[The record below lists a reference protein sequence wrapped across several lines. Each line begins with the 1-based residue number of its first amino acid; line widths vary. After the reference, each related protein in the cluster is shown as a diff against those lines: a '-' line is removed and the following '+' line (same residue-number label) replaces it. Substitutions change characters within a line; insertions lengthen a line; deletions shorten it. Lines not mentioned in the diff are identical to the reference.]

1 MSTADLDEKQ
11 QTVTRWIVEYAV
23 FVVWNDFVKH
33 KTVDRNN
40 NRDLIQWI
48 AGQIITG
55 KREIQQSYLMSLL
68 CRLNDGRNYMIRY
81 NEDSILT
88 VLEDAAEVLQI
99 LIKDIKPPLYKE
111 GQDFLKAMRQEAV
124 YVCCRANNFDDA
136 KEVFNRQFSSS
147 ADKGAEDK
155 EHNKQEIQKMLKT
168 KNPQHHLLTS
178 HEYDDFL
185 LKAQNFLKHFVN
197 TGKPSLL
204 KMAES
209 RQDHTTADPICRDK
223 RVNLGSL
230 MKVCDE
236 MGVSKES
243 SWPNFME
250 QRALKEHLQQVNQEK
265 KKQSNTNINAN
276 AASTPTKEC
285 SPKKRKHAAVDE
297 SRMDTSLASRVQE
310 NSNLNPY
317 VILNAEL
324 PQLQTKLNEKSP
336 TKSLPS
342 PGKLRNPWLEA
353 EVNEFYQA
361 VQIFGIGN
369 WSRIKNAMRTYRTN
383 VQLKDKWRTILKTG
397 EINRLKKLFG
407 DVKK

>member
-1 MSTADLDEKQ
+1 MDLEEKT

-23 FVVWNDFVKH
+23 YVVWNDFVKY

-55 KREIQQSYLMSLL
+55 KEEIQQSYLMSLL

-99 LIKDIKPPLYKE
+99 LIKDIKPPLYDE
-111 GQDFLKAMRQEAV
+111 GQELLKAMRQEAV

-136 KEVFNRQFSSS
+136 KEVFNRQFSSGTN
-147 ADKGAEDK
+147 AGVEDK
-155 EHNKQEIQKMLKT
+155 EHNKQEIQKMLKS

-197 TGKPSLL
+197 TGKPSLM

-209 RQDHTTADPICRDK
+209 RQDQTITDTLCRDK
-223 RVNLGSL
+223 GVNLGSL

-236 MGVSKES
+236 MGVPKES

-250 QRALKEHLQQVNQEK
+250 QRALKEHLQKVNEGK
-265 KKQSNTNINAN
+265 KKWANSNINAN
-276 AASTPTKEC
+276 TASTPKKEC
-285 SPKKRKHAAVDE
+285 SPEKRKRAAVEDLI
-297 SRMDTSLASRVQE
+297 MDTSLASRVQG
-310 NSNLNPY
+310 NSHLNPH

-324 PQLQTKLNEKSP
+324 PKLTLDESSP
-336 TKSLPS
+336 IKRLPS

-353 EVNEFYQA
+353 EVNEFYRA

-369 WSRIKNAMRTYRTN
+369 WSRIRDAIKTYRTS
-383 VQLKDKWRTILKTG
+383 VHLKDKWRTILKTG